1 MIETELLATA
11 RHFRL
16 NNIAPQAQ
24 DWEKARIQPVAT
36 LRKAGEV
43 GLLSFEV
50 TKEHGGLGAN
60 FQLKQA
66 VCEELSRADM
76 AFTFAMINTQ
86 NIAAKLALSDTPQRY
101 ASLIAGLMSGQLFGA
116 TALSEPGA
124 GSDFSGISTRAEQT
138 ADGWLLNGTKGW
150 ITNTA
155 IADIFIVY
163 AQTSPGAGWR
173 GIASFLVDARAAG
186 FERGDIYQL
195 MGGHAIGAGEFH
207 LRDYAVDTSDMLSP
221 PGEAFKQAM
230 ELVNSARTYVASMCC
245 GMIADALNR
254 ALTYGGER
262 MAFGQAVLSN
272 QGLMWSLT
280 DVLTDLEA
288 LRALTDKAGRIID
301 AGEDPTLAAAV
312 AKKYA
317 GRVTV
322 PAITACIQAMG
333 ANGLREDNTLGRHL
347 ACAKIA
353 AYTDGST
360 EMMNERIGASLRAGI
375 SKSAMTG
382 EVFP

>member
-1 MIETELLATA
+1 MTDTELLDIA
-11 RHFRL
+11 RQFRI
-16 NNIAPQAQ
+16 NTVAPQAGN
-24 DWEKARIQPVAT
+24 WERDRIQPVAV
-36 LRKAGEV
+36 LREAGKL
-43 GLLSFEV
+43 GLLSFE
-50 TKEHGGLGAN
+50 TPTALGGLGAS

-66 VCEELSRADM
+66 VCEELSRGDM

-86 NIAAKLALSDTPQRY
+86 NISAKLALSEQPKRY
-101 ASLIAGLMSGQLFGA
+101 TSLIAGLMQGEIFGA

-124 GSDFSGISTRAEQT
+124 GSDFSGISTRADKT
-138 ADGWLLNGTKGW
+138 RKGWLLNGTKGW

-163 AQTSPGAGWR
+163 ATTSPDSGWR
-173 GIASFLVDARAAG
+173 GIASFLVDARKPG

-207 LRDYAVDTSDMLSP
+207 LRDYAVDAEDMLSP
-221 PGEAFKQAM
+221 PGDAFKQAM
-230 ELVNSARTYVASMCC
+230 ALVNSARAYVASMCC
-245 GMIADALNR
+245 GMVADALNR
-254 ALTYGGER
+254 ALAYGGER
-262 MAFGQAVLSN
+262 IAFGQPVLSN
-272 QGLMWSLT
+272 QGLMWSLA
-280 DVLTDLEA
+280 DVMTDLEA
-288 LRALTDKAGRIID
+288 LRGLADKAGRMID

-317 GRVTV
+317 GRISV

-333 ANGLREDNTLGRHL
+333 ANGLREDNALGRHL

-360 EMMNERIGASLRAGI
+360 EMMNERIGASLRSI
-375 SKSAMTG
+375 TL
-382 EVFP
+382 

>member
-1 MIETELLATA
+1 MTDTELLDIA
-11 RHFRL
+11 RQFRI
-16 NNIAPQAQ
+16 NTVAPQAGN
-24 DWEKARIQPVAT
+24 WERDRIQPVAV
-36 LRKAGEV
+36 LREAGKL
-43 GLLSFEV
+43 GLLSFE
-50 TKEHGGLGAN
+50 TPTALGGLGAG

-66 VCEELSRADM
+66 VCEELSRGDM

-86 NIAAKLALSDTPQRY
+86 NISAKLALSEQPKRY
-101 ASLIAGLMSGQLFGA
+101 TSLIAGLMQGEIFGA

-124 GSDFSGISTRAEQT
+124 GSDFSGISTRADKT
-138 ADGWLLNGTKGW
+138 RKGWLLNGTKGW

-163 AQTSPGAGWR
+163 ATTSPDSGWR
-173 GIASFLVDARAAG
+173 GIASFLVDARKPG

-195 MGGHAIGAGEFH
+195 MGGHAIGAGQFH
-207 LRDYAVDTSDMLSP
+207 LRDYAVDAEDMLSP

-230 ELVNSARTYVASMCC
+230 ALVNSARAYVASMCC
-245 GMIADALNR
+245 GMVADALNR
-254 ALTYGGER
+254 ALAYGGGR
-262 MAFGQAVLSN
+262 IAFGQPVLSN
-272 QGLMWSLT
+272 QGLMWSLA
-280 DVLTDLEA
+280 DVMTDLEA
-288 LRALTDKAGRIID
+288 LRGLADKAGRMID

-317 GRVTV
+317 GRISV

-333 ANGLREDNTLGRHL
+333 ANGLREDNALGRHL

-360 EMMNERIGASLRAGI
+360 EMMNERIGASLRSI
-375 SKSAMTG
+375 TL
-382 EVFP
+382 

>member
-1 MIETELLATA
+1 
-11 RHFRL
+11 
-16 NNIAPQAQ
+16 
-24 DWEKARIQPVAT
+24 
-36 LRKAGEV
+36 
-43 GLLSFEV
+43 
-50 TKEHGGLGAN
+50 
-60 FQLKQA
+60 
-66 VCEELSRADM
+66 M
-76 AFTFAMINTQ
+76 AFTFAMVNTQ
-86 NIAAKLALSDTPQRY
+86 NIAAKLALSDNPRRY
-101 ASLIAGLMSGQLFGA
+101 TGLISELMSGELFGA

-124 GSDFSGISTRAEQT
+124 GSDFSGISTTAEHT
-138 ADGWLLNGTKGW
+138 ADGWILNGTKGW

-163 AQTSPGAGWR
+163 AQTSPDAGWR
-173 GIASFLVDARAAG
+173 GIASFLVDARAPG

-207 LRDYAVDTSDMLSP
+207 LRNYAVDAPDMLSP

-230 ELVNSARTYVASMCC
+230 ALVNSARAYVASMCC

-254 ALTYGGER
+254 ALVYGGER
-262 MAFGQAVLSN
+262 MAFGQAVVKN

-280 DVLTDLEA
+280 EVLTDLEA
-288 LRALTDKAGRIID
+288 LRALSNKAGRIID
-301 AGEDPTLAAAV
+301 TGQDPTLAAAV

-333 ANGLREDNTLGRHL
+333 ANGLREENALGRHL

-375 SKSAMTG
+375 KNTITSSELHA
-382 EVFP
+382 P

>member
-1 MIETELLATA
+1 MTETELLDIA
-11 RHFRL
+11 RQFRI
-16 NNIAPQAQ
+16 NTVAPQAGN
-24 DWEKARIQPVAT
+24 WERDRIQPVAV
-36 LRKAGEV
+36 LRDAGKL
-43 GLLSFEV
+43 GLLSFE
-50 TKEHGGLGAN
+50 TPTALGGLGAS

-66 VCEELSRADM
+66 VCEELSRGDM

-86 NIAAKLALSDTPQRY
+86 NISAKLALSEQPKRY
-101 ASLIAGLMSGQLFGA
+101 TSLIAGLMQGELFGA

-124 GSDFSGISTRAEQT
+124 GSDFSGISTRADKT
-138 ADGWLLNGTKGW
+138 RDGWLLNGTKGW

-163 AQTSPGAGWR
+163 ATTSPGSGWR
-173 GIASFLVDARAAG
+173 GIASFLVDARKPG

-207 LRDYAVDTSDMLSP
+207 LRDYAVDAEDMLSP

-230 ELVNSARTYVASMCC
+230 ALVNSARAYVASMCC
-245 GMIADALNR
+245 GMVADALNR
-254 ALTYGGER
+254 ALAYGGGR
-262 MAFGQAVLSN
+262 IAFGQPVLSN
-272 QGLMWSLT
+272 QGLMWSLA
-280 DVLTDLEA
+280 DVMTDLEA
-288 LRALTDKAGRIID
+288 LRGLAGKAGHMID

-317 GRVTV
+317 GRISV

-333 ANGLREDNTLGRHL
+333 ANGLREDNALGRHL

-360 EMMNERIGASLRAGI
+360 EMMNDRIGASLRSI
-375 SKSAMTG
+375 TL
-382 EVFP
+382 

>member
-1 MIETELLATA
+1 MTDTELLDIA
-11 RHFRL
+11 RQFRI
-16 NNIAPQAQ
+16 NTVAPQAGN
-24 DWEKARIQPVAT
+24 WERDRIQPVAV
-36 LRKAGEV
+36 LREAGKL
-43 GLLSFEV
+43 GLLSFE
-50 TKEHGGLGAN
+50 TPTALGGLGAS

-66 VCEELSRADM
+66 VCEELSRGDM

-86 NIAAKLALSDTPQRY
+86 NISAKLALSEQPKRY
-101 ASLIAGLMSGQLFGA
+101 TSLIAGLMQGELFGA

-124 GSDFSGISTRAEQT
+124 GSDFSGISTRADKT
-138 ADGWLLNGTKGW
+138 RDGWLLNGTKGW

-163 AQTSPGAGWR
+163 ATTSPGSGWR
-173 GIASFLVDARAAG
+173 GIASFLVDARKPG

-207 LRDYAVDTSDMLSP
+207 LRDYAVDAEDMLSP

-230 ELVNSARTYVASMCC
+230 ALVNSARAYVASMCC
-245 GMIADALNR
+245 GMVADALNR
-254 ALTYGGER
+254 ALAYGGGR
-262 MAFGQAVLSN
+262 IAFGQPVLSN
-272 QGLMWSLT
+272 QGLMWSLA
-280 DVLTDLEA
+280 DVMTDLEA
-288 LRALTDKAGRIID
+288 LRGLAGKAGHMID

-317 GRVTV
+317 GRISV

-333 ANGLREDNTLGRHL
+333 ANGLREDNALGRHL

-360 EMMNERIGASLRAGI
+360 EMMNDRIGASLRSI
-375 SKSAMTG
+375 TL
-382 EVFP
+382 

>member
-1 MIETELLATA
+1 MTETGLLDIA
-11 RHFRL
+11 RQFRL
-16 NNIAPQAQ
+16 DTIAPQAQ
-24 DWEKARIQPVAT
+24 DWEKARVQPVAA
-36 LRKAGEV
+36 LREAGQV

-50 TKEHGGLGAN
+50 PAEFGGLGAS

-76 AFTFAMINTQ
+76 AFTFAMVNTQ
-86 NIAAKLALSDTPQRY
+86 NIAAKLALSDNPRRY
-101 ASLIAGLMSGQLFGA
+101 TGLISELMSGELFGA

-124 GSDFSGISTRAEQT
+124 GSDFSGISTTAEQT
-138 ADGWLLNGTKGW
+138 ADGWILNGTKGW

-163 AQTSPGAGWR
+163 AQTSPDAGWR
-173 GIASFLVDARAAG
+173 GIASFLVDARAPG

-207 LRDYAVDTSDMLSP
+207 LRNYAVDAPDMLSP

-230 ELVNSARTYVASMCC
+230 ALVNGARTYVASMCC
-245 GMIADALNR
+245 GMVADALNR
-254 ALTYGGER
+254 ALTYSGGR
-262 MAFGQAVLSN
+262 MAFGQPVLNN
-272 QGLMWSLT
+272 QGLMWSLA
-280 DVLTDLEA
+280 DVFTDLEA
-288 LRALTDKAGRIID
+288 LRVLTDKAGRIID

-375 SKSAMTG
+375 SKPAIRD